1 MARGAE
7 LFVVCKNCQSEVS
20 PYVTECP
27 YCGHRVRKRAPKI
40 ERAGAKAAREPRR
53 ARGRARRTATA
64 RGPRLG
70 RLRPGEIPGL
80 RADGLTRPW
89 ATMLLVAAMFGTYL
103 LETAGAFNGLDLIVI
118 GPLDGEWWRAFTAPL

>member
-40 ERAGAKAAREPRR
+40 ERGGAKAARETRR
-53 ARGRARRTATA
+53 SRGRGRTATA

-89 ATMLLVAAMFGTYL
+89 ATIFLVGACFAIYL
-103 LETAGAFNGLDLIVI
+103 LQAAGAVHAIDLVIVGGLD
-118 GPLDGEWWRAFTAPL
+118 DK